1 MALSVIIR
9 SKFAMLKTLC
19 TGRHLPGKRVN
30 DIIFKEGTN
39 MDPVHFTGKEIID
52 MAVRIEEN
60 GLKFYTDAFK
70 ASESNAV
77 RELFKVL
84 ADEEGQHIKTF
95 LTIKKSLADDNDGG
109 GFDAYADEASAYLK
123 ALADTEVF
131 TSPEGGRKAAVNMHD
146 AGDVIEMAIGMEK
159 DALLFYYEL
168 QRMIRE
174 KDRHVLESII
184 EQEKEHLRKLTEL
197 QNAFGN

>member
-1 MALSVIIR
+1 
-9 SKFAMLKTLC
+9 
-19 TGRHLPGKRVN
+19 
-30 DIIFKEGTN
+30 

-60 GLKFYTDAFK
+60 GLKFYTDAIK
-70 ASESNAV
+70 ASESAAI

-95 LTIKKSLADDNDGG
+95 LTLKKSLADDTAGG
-109 GFDAYADEASAYLK
+109 GFDPYADEASQYLK

-131 TSPEGGRKAAVNMHD
+131 TSPSGGKKAAVRMHD
-146 AGDVIEMAIGMEK
+146 ANDVIEMAIGMEK
-159 DALLFYYEL
+159 DSLLFYYEL

-174 KDRHVLESII
+174 KDRHVLESLIG
-184 EQEKEHLRKLTEL
+184 QEKEHLRKLNEL

>member
-1 MALSVIIR
+1 
-9 SKFAMLKTLC
+9 
-19 TGRHLPGKRVN
+19 
-30 DIIFKEGTN
+30 

-60 GLKFYTDAFK
+60 GLKFYTDAGK
-70 ASESNAV
+70 ASENDAV

-84 ADEEGQHIKTF
+84 ADEEGQHIKAF
-95 LTIKKSLADDNDGG
+95 LTIKRSLEDDTAGS
-109 GFDAYADEASAYLK
+109 GFDPYADEAGQYLK

-131 TSPEGGRKAAVNMHD
+131 TSPEDGKKAAGHIHD

-159 DALLFYYEL
+159 DSLLFYYEL

-174 KDRHVLESII
+174 KDKHVLESLI
-184 EQEKEHLRKLTEL
+184 EQEKDHLRKLTEL
-197 QNAFGN
+197 QNAFGD

>member
-1 MALSVIIR
+1 
-9 SKFAMLKTLC
+9 
-19 TGRHLPGKRVN
+19 
-30 DIIFKEGTN
+30 

-60 GLKFYTDAFK
+60 GLRFYTDAYK
-70 ASESNAV
+70 AAESDAV

-95 LTIKKSLADDNDGG
+95 LTIKRSIEDDNVGG
-109 GFDAYADEASAYLK
+109 GFDPYADEAGQYLK

-131 TSPEGGRKAAVNMHD
+131 TAPDGGKKAAIQMHN
-146 AGDVIEMAIGMEK
+146 AADVIEMAIGMEK

-174 KDRHVLESII
+174 KDKHVLESLI
-184 EQEKEHLRKLTEL
+184 EQEKEHLSKLTEL
-197 QNAFGN
+197 QNAFGD